1 MIFVHPHQNLLEC
14 LYVRGFWKIEDAR
27 HPTLILHSP
36 SLTPHCYSSSWGT
49 E

>member
-14 LYVRGFWKIEDAR
+14 LCILGLWKIEDAF

-36 SLTPHCYSSSWGT
+36 SPHPYLLLIIFVD
-49 E
+49 